1 MNDQERRRRR
11 RHRSIRRKIAGT
23 SGRPRL
29 CVRRTLRHIYAQ
41 VVDDESRRTV
51 ASASSLTPSIRDA
64 CRAASKAGSAAVVGM
79 EVARRA
85 VEAGVEQVAFDR
97 GGYTF
102 HGRVKAL
109 AQAAREGGLRF

>member
-41 VVDDESRRTV
+41 VVDDERRRTV

-85 VEAGVEQVAFDR
+85 VEAGGVQVSSER
-97 GGYTF
+97 GGYHF
-102 HGRVKAL
+102 NGSARAL
-109 AQAAREGGLRF
+109 ADAAREGGLRF